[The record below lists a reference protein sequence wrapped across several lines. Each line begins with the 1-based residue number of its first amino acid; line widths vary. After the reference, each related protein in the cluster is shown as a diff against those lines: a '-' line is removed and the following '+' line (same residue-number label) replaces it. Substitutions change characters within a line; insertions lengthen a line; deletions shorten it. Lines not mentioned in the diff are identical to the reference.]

1 MNTNKDYNNLTFTPI
16 ICVYLTSPLVQ
27 ETTINSE
34 FANKISP
41 EYSTIQT
48 THTSNNVRNYQF
60 FLKELELEE
69 NKKKLESF
77 KKLDFNWNLAYAN
90 KFDEAFIDKIS
101 SHLANIQ
108 IQPKIFPTGRNSI
121 QLEYEKENGDYL
133 ELEIFEQSVSCLKIK
148 NNQENEEKI
157 SLDNINTIVNEF
169 YA

>member
-1 MNTNKDYNNLTFTPI
+1 MRTNKYYNNLTFTPI
-16 ICVYLTSPLVQ
+16 MCVYLTLPLVE
-27 ETTINSE
+27 ETTINYK
-34 FANKISP
+34 FGGNISP
-41 EYSTIQT
+41 EYSAIQT
-48 THTSNNVRNYQF
+48 TNTSTFNARNNQV
-60 FLKELELEE
+60 FLIELLE

-77 KKLDFNWNLAYAN
+77 KKLNFNWNLAYAN

-101 SHLANIQ
+101 SQLANIQ
-108 IQPKIFPTGRNSI
+108 IQPKVFPTGRNSI

-157 SLDNINTIVNEF
+157 NLDNINTIVNEF